1 MRRFIISF
9 FFFCFSFN
17 SFALTFDILA
27 GLSYKNTAITGKTV
41 LDNVSMDYDASFN
54 SVGLNLGLDLLFNSC
69 IGIYTRLG
77 LYDVQDSAR
86 SVAGNSKDLKSA
98 SGNYS
103 MTYDLGLALNFAL
116 AKHFFICVSP
126 SVSLN
131 YIDYKNYEFNL
142 WGENY
147 AVIDNALC
155 YGFSADVYLKFRYK
169 HFVCALGCSGSI
181 LPFCLVT
188 SEDTAIDYSF
198 SINDA
203 TGYNIRPYIAA
214 GVSL

>member
-27 GLSYKNTAITGKTV
+27 GLSYKNTAIKGKTV
-41 LDNVSMDYDASFN
+41 SDNVSMDYDASFN
-54 SVGLNLGLDLLFNSC
+54 SVGLNIGLDLLFNSC
-69 IGIYTRLG
+69 IGNTRLG

-116 AKHFFICVSP
+116 AKHFFICV
-126 SVSLN
+126 
-131 YIDYKNYEFNL
+131 
-142 WGENY
+142 
-147 AVIDNALC
+147 
-155 YGFSADVYLKFRYK
+155 
-169 HFVCALGCSGSI
+169 LGCSGSV
-181 LPFCLVT
+181 LPFCTIT